1 MWQRGNLLNINYP
14 NMTHTSVQGSILFA
28 GQLFQKL
35 VYSSASLC
43 CNHTSLYPLS
53 VFQIMLLS
61 HHNTFYRDVPIC
73 TCLYVLSI
81 SHVVQV
87 KSVQKPQEQ
96 ELGFAFVMMSTRLI
110 RMLLTN
116 VPLLDYFFCF
126 HYFSFTIFVVNILC
140 YKLVQHTLYKLY
152 PGAATSW

>member
-1 MWQRGNLLNINYP
+1 MRLRGNLLNINYP

-87 KSVQKPQEQ
+87 KACTNHGNKNKIMHD
-96 ELGFAFVMMSTRLI
+96 FVMMSTQI
-110 RMLLTN
+110 DIMLSTN
-116 VPLLDYFFCF
+116 VA
-126 HYFSFTIFVVNILC
+126 
-140 YKLVQHTLYKLY
+140 LVF
-152 PGAATSW
+152 W